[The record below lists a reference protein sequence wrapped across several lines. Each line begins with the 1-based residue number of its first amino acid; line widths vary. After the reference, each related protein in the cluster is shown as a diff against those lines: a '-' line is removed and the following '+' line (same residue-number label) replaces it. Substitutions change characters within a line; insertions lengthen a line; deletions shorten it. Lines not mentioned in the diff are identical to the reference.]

1 MNETTGSVVTT
12 LMDEA
17 LRSLS
22 AEHRHA
28 IVEAFYVN
36 LSIREISRR
45 ERTSESAV
53 RARLHDALRALQ
65 LAAVDG
71 GVLG

>member
-1 MNETTGSVVTT
+1 VVTT
-12 LMDEA
+12 LMTEA

-22 AEHRHA
+22 AEHRDA
-28 IVEAFYVN
+28 IVQAYYFN
-36 LSIREISRR
+36 MSLREISRQ
-45 ERTSESAV
+45 EHTSESAV

>member
-1 MNETTGSVVTT
+1 MNETAGSVVTT
-12 LMDEA
+12 LMTEA

-22 AEHRHA
+22 AEHRDA
-28 IVEAFYVN
+28 IVQAYYFN
-36 LSIREISRR
+36 MSLREISRR
-45 ERTSESAV
+45 ERISESAV
-53 RARLHDALRALQ
+53 RGRLHDALRALQ